1 MALFPMKAALE
12 MGPSGELVT
21 KEYAAPVSNWMSN
34 VFGPILEPFAGAWQ
48 RDIAIDHTENI
59 LRFSTIDACISIISD
74 DIAKLRIKLCE
85 DVNGIW
91 EEITQ
96 GSPFLPVLRKPNPYQ
111 TRIQFLSQWMTS
123 KLIYG
128 NTYVYK
134 ERDLRG
140 IITEMYVLDSRSVT
154 PMVTGDGEVLYQVTA
169 DSLARVYPDPESP
182 QQKNHPVIPAS
193 EIIHD
198 RMKTL
203 FHPLVGI
210 SPLYAASISAT
221 QGRRIQNNS
230 AQFFENMSRPSGMLT
245 APHKIDNET
254 AARLKQVWEQSYSGR
269 NLGRTFVS
277 GDGLKYEAF
286 TIPAEQAQL
295 IEQQRWT
302 VEDCARPFKM
312 PLYKIGAGNP
322 TVANAAQYNQE
333 YYSEC
338 LQKHIEDIELLLEE
352 GLSLPSGYHVELD
365 LEGLLRMDGETR
377 ARVHAMLTGAGIKQI
392 DEARFD
398 ENLPSVPGGDSC
410 YLQQQNYSLAAL
422 AKRDAKEDPFA
433 PAAAKPQP
441 APQPPDNAPADAPAD
456 AAKEAAALM
465 DRLTKGLALE
475 TL

>member
-12 MGPSGELVT
+12 MGPSGELVA
-21 KEYAAPVSNWMSN
+21 KDYVSPVSNWMGN
-34 VFGPILEPFAGAWQ
+34 VLGPILEPFAGAWQ
-48 RDIAIDHTENI
+48 RDMPIDHTENI

-128 NTYVYK
+128 NAYIYK

-140 IITEMYVLDSRSVT
+140 IVSEMYVLDPRSVT
-154 PMVTGDGEVLYQVTA
+154 PLVTGDGEVLYQVTA
-169 DSLARVYPDPESP
+169 DSLARVYPDPESS

-230 AQFFENMSRPSGMLT
+230 AMFFQNMSRPSGMLT
-245 APHKIDNET
+245 APQKIDNIT
-254 AARLKQVWEQSYSGR
+254 ADRLKQTWEQSYSGI
-269 NLGRTFVS
+269 NLGRTFVA
-277 GDGLKYEAF
+277 GDGLKYEPF

-352 GLSLPSGYHVELD
+352 GLTLPSGYHVELD
-365 LEGLLRMDGETR
+365 LDGLLRMDAETR
-377 ARVHAMLTGAGIKQI
+377 SRTHQTLVGSGIMAPN
-392 DEARFD
+392 EARFE
-398 ENLPSVPGGDSC
+398 ENLPPVEGGDVP
-410 YLQQQNYSLAAL
+410 YMQQQMWPIDKLEIRTPPDAGSAAL
-422 AKRDAKEDPFA
+422 PPPSADN
-433 PAAAKPQP
+433 QP
-441 APQPPDNAPADAPAD
+441 ED
-456 AAKEAAALM
+456 AAKEMSALM
-465 DRLTKGLALE
+465 DRLTKGFTLE

>member
-1 MALFPMKAALE
+1 MALFPMKAVLE
-12 MGPSGELVT
+12 QGPSGELVT
-21 KEYAAPVSNWMSN
+21 KDYASPASNWMGN
-34 VFGPILEPFAGAWQ
+34 VFGPILESFSGAWQ
-48 RDIAIDHTENI
+48 RDMPIDATENI

-85 DVNGIW
+85 DVAGIW
-91 EEITQ
+91 TEITQ
-96 GSPFLPVLRKPNPYQ
+96 NSPFLPVLRKPNPYQ

-128 NTYVYK
+128 NAYIYK

-140 IITEMYVLDSRSVT
+140 IITEMYVLDPRSVT
-154 PMVTGDGEVLYQVTA
+154 PLVNGDGDVFYQVSTN
-169 DSLARVYPDPESP
+169 SLSRIYPDPASSDI
-182 QQKNHPVIPAS
+182 NHPIIPAS

-230 AQFFENMSRPSGMLT
+230 AQFFDNMSRPSGMLT

-254 AARLKQVWEQSYSGR
+254 ATRLKQIWEQSYSGQ

-312 PLYKIGAGNP
+312 PLHKIGAGNP

-333 YYSEC
+333 YYSAC

-352 GLSLPSGYHVELD
+352 GLSLPSGYHVELELD
-365 LEGLLRMDGETR
+365 GLLRMDAETR
-377 ARVHAMLTGAGIKQI
+377 SRTHQTLVGSGIMAPN
-392 DEARFD
+392 EARFE
-398 ENLPSVPGGDSC
+398 ENLPPVDGGDVPF
-410 YLQQQNYSLAAL
+410 LQQQMWPLDL
-422 AKRDAKEDPFA
+422 LQDR
-433 PAAAKPQP
+433 
-441 APQPPDNAPADAPAD
+441 QPPDAGGAAIPPAEPHPTTEED
-456 AAKEAAALM
+456 AAAEAKALIETI
-465 DRLTKGLALE
+465 RKGLDLAV
-475 TL
+475 